1 MIERC
6 SYCGKIISIKRPLLK
21 FGTTHGL
28 CQKCFDKE
36 SAKFDKRGVKCLK
49 IKRFLRT

>member
-6 SYCGKIISIKRPLLK
+6 SYCKKIISIKRPLLN

-36 SAKFDKRGVKCLK
+36 SKEFDKRGIKCLK
-49 IKRFLRT
+49 TKRSPRT